1 MIGGDEVPRGRK
13 LRCLDSNALDQ
24 SSSPPRRVLFVG
36 IGVTGP
42 FPPRE
47 QRKT

>member
-1 MIGGDEVPRGRK
+1 MLGGDEVPKGQK

-24 SSSPPRRVLFVG
+24 SSSTRRVLFVG